1 LPRLGQHLERSNRAG
16 EGTALG
22 GNVRLVVHQN
32 LGQHLVDVFG
42 GAGAAQGFLDHH
54 ASAQPDGRADGR
66 LRDHDA

>member
-1 LPRLGQHLERSNRAG
+1 
-16 EGTALG
+16 
-22 GNVRLVVHQN
+22 VVHQK

-54 ASAQPDGRADGR
+54 ASAQPDGGADGR